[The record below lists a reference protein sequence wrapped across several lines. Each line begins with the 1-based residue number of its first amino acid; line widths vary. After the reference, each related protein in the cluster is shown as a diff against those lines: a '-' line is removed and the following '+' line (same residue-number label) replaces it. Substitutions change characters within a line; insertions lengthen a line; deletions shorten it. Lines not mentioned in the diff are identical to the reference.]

1 LDGYSKATDSLQKYL
16 ANLLASEPEYPVL
29 LSQQMI
35 VEHKISKTEHPL
47 FYLSLIL
54 LPFFSPL
61 SLIGFLFFSIKII
74 FDRHIYL
81 NTYIKSVAF
90 PAILAICAIFVSS
103 CLTAYNKAEAFT
115 VLFNFLPFFLLFL
128 AGAKV
133 FTTKNFE
140 EILACILLSSIPV
153 IILAIIEFTF
163 NQYGWYS
170 TDRLIFPNVG
180 IRYPRSSAVFEN
192 SNGLASYLVTAL
204 GISLGMLIK
213 HGKCLNKQ
221 NIYQVRGSFTDRQL
235 ILLIKIYICSNLL
248 ALTCTQSR
256 NAFLAT
262 ITLICVT
269 IVISKFRNLNFFCGL
284 LVFTVISFCLLKNIT
299 LVRYLNSEI
308 SLTASMSREILT
320 FATDSRTKIW
330 KFAILLGNQRL
341 FLGWGLGNYK
351 LLYPVQ
357 SIGTPP
363 HPHNLWLMLFAET
376 GIMGLASLNIFVGS
390 ILHQAVRKIYS
401 IEKEKQYVLIS
412 YLMAFLASIIFHIF
426 DCPLF
431 DARINCI
438 NWILL
443 AGILSLSVP
452 KNSLKH
458 RSFLQI
464 INSKRAEELARR

>member
-1 LDGYSKATDSLQKYL
+1 
-16 ANLLASEPEYPVL
+16 
-29 LSQQMI
+29 MI
-35 VEHKISKTEHPL
+35 AEHKISKTEHPL
-47 FYLSLIL
+47 FYLSLIV

-61 SLIGFLFFSIKII
+61 SLVGFLFFSIKTI

-81 NTYIKSVAF
+81 NTYLKSVAV
-90 PAILAICAIFVSS
+90 PSVLAISAIFVSS

-128 AGAKV
+128 AGAKI
-133 FTTKNFE
+133 FTPKNLE
-140 EILACILLSSIPV
+140 QALTCILISSIPV

-192 SNGLASYLVTAL
+192 SNGLASYLVTSL

-213 HGKCLNKQ
+213 YSQYRNKQ
-221 NIYQVRGSFTDRQL
+221 NACQIRGSFTDSQL
-235 ILLIKIYICSNLL
+235 ILLIKTYICSNLL

-256 NAFLAT
+256 NAFLAAIVLIFIT
-262 ITLICVT
+262 II
-269 IVISKFRNLNFFCGL
+269 ISKFRNLNFFSSL
-284 LVFTVISFCLLKNIT
+284 LVFTVIGFCLLKNIT
-299 LVRYLNSEI
+299 LMRYINGEI

-390 ILHQAVRKIYS
+390 ILYQAVRKIHS

-412 YLMAFLASIIFHIF
+412 YLMAFLASIMFHCF

-438 NWILL
+438 
-443 AGILSLSVP
+443 
-452 KNSLKH
+452 
-458 RSFLQI
+458 
-464 INSKRAEELARR
+464 